1 MKIIFKT
8 IILIFLLI
16 SISFAQVPDT
26 IIIKTKRI
34 KGFGPFPVGL
44 SFAKTMDSN
53 NTWKN
58 TLPEIKGIPNNLEHI
73 MIAIEQTDFMQHTYQ
88 LYHSGK
94 ISEERFSELK
104 KSWNWNPLEKEYS
117 KDFIKVDLAIVAG
130 YDKNGLLKIKV
141 DKNNNYDLSDDK
153 YFTLPDK
160 LPGQNFWGRYNDNL
174 PFEITYEYYNGKNI
188 IQNKAWLYIDYSPL
202 QYNSK
207 EKEPNPIVLSY
218 AFAEYHLGEF
228 TVNGIKYFAAIKSD
242 RVTFRDN
249 YKIKVWNENSEK
261 GDSKF
266 NEGIS
271 RNGFVKIENYYYR
284 FDRASIDG
292 KRIILIKDQSVK
304 EKGGNQVGLKA
315 INFVSK
321 SISGNKIE
329 LSKLKGNFV
338 FLDFWGT
345 WCSPCRAEIPKLKS
359 IYNQYKDK
367 NLVMIGIANDNIENL
382 NKYITENGIQWEQ
395 IIQSEDKQIITDYGV
410 NSYPTTFL
418 IDEKGVII
426 AKGIRAEELSNKL
439 EKLFNK

>member
-1 MKIIFKT
+1 VKIIFKT

-34 KGFGPFPVGL
+34 KGFGPFPFGL

-141 DKNNNYDLSDDK
+141 DKNNNYDLSDDE